1 MKQLFTS
8 THTRVEVRE
17 RAYYPLSRG
26 GSWCVQGSA
35 KGPVL
40 QSVAAADQRLEDDS
54 GTGGHLQLRL
64 LRHLTSGVGGLGAQ
78 FTRRD
83 ISGTGE
89 TELAQRGWFQGKE
102 EQMGQTHPFV
112 CSVIDPFYQVFSGIF
127 LSRAFNSV
135 HKCSMFLV

>member
-35 KGPVL
+35 RGPVL

-54 GTGGHLQLRL
+54 GTGGHSQLRL

-78 FTRRD
+78 FHKEGHFRDRRD
-83 ISGTGE
+83 RVSPTGVVSGERRADGPDSS
-89 TELAQRGWFQGKE
+89 LCLLSDRSLLSSIFR
-102 EQMGQTHPFV
+102 
-112 CSVIDPFYQVFSGIF
+112 DFSLTCI
-127 LSRAFNSV
+127 
-135 HKCSMFLV
+135 